1 MLIQYC
7 HFQYKNNQDC
17 TLSFVCATDTQ
28 HVFVD
33 FQLFD
38 IYYDTDNNPDCTQS
52 GDDYLQIDG
61 QKKCGSYP
69 PVISTSNKEMEIS
82 FHSDGERTKDGFQ
95 LHLGCRGFQ
104 L

>member
-1 MLIQYC
+1 MLIQYS
-7 HFQYKNNQDC
+7 HLQYKNNQDC
-17 TLSFVCATDTQ
+17 TLSFACATDTQ

-38 IYYDTDNNPDCTQS
+38 IYYLTGYS
-52 GDDYLQIDG
+52 GRYCEDYLQIDG
-61 QKKCGSYP
+61 QKKCGSSP

-82 FHSDGERTKDGFQ
+82 FHSDGEETKDGFQ